1 MHLREREEGSRG
13 YKSQTDKDR
22 RRDIFKQRQKENE
35 NKKEGTMGRGLDRCC
50 ILSQQMVKL
59 EGKRETGERNKQRD
73 KGRESST

>member
-1 MHLREREEGSRG
+1 MHLRERKDQEDKNLRL
-13 YKSQTDKDR
+13 KDR
-22 RRDIFKQRQKENE
+22 RRVIFKQRQEENE

-73 KGRESST
+73 KERVIDIV